1 MASTSEMRAAW
12 SPACDG
18 SGMTTIDFGDGGARI
33 TVDRV
38 TVPIWR
44 AVEAIFAKYRYPIRR
59 ADTGAYNCRQITG
72 GSGYSLHA
80 YGIAVDVNWQSNP
93 YGPNL
98 VTDMPPGA
106 IREIEALRVD
116 GQPVVRWG
124 GRYSGNKDA
133 MHFEVIVPP
142 AVASRFTYDQGG
154 LTVAEID
161 QLIEVIQRQG
171 ELTRTKIE
179 QTAERVIT
187 TVQNQGKLTRDKIA
201 AQG

>member
-12 SPACDG
+12 APACD
-18 SGMTTIDFGDGGARI
+18 SGGMETISFGDAGARV
-33 TVDRV
+33 TVDRL

-44 AVEAIFAKYRYPIRR
+44 AVEAIFAKYRYTIRR
-59 ADTGAYNCRQITG
+59 SDTGAYNCRQITG

-98 VTDMPPGA
+98 VTNMPAGA
-106 IREIEALRVD
+106 IREIEALNVG

-142 AVASRFTYDQGG
+142 TVAIRFQAPQEG

-171 ELTRTKIE
+171 ELTRQKLEASTNKII
-179 QTAERVIT
+179 TA
-187 TVQNQGKLTRDKIA
+187 VQNQGKLTREKIE

>member
-12 SPACDG
+12 APACD
-18 SGMTTIDFGDGGARI
+18 SGGMQTIDFGNQGARI
-33 TVDRV
+33 TVDEI

-44 AVEAIFAKYRYPIRR
+44 AVEAIFAKYNYGIRR

-93 YGPNL
+93 YSSRL
-98 VTDMPPGA
+98 ITDMPPGA
-106 IREIEALRVD
+106 IREIEALNVAGR
-116 GQPVVRWG
+116 PVLRWG

-142 AVASRFTYDQGG
+142 SVAARFDYNAGG
-154 LTVAEID
+154 LSVADIEE
-161 QLIEVIQRQG
+161 LIKVIQAQG
-171 ELTRTKIE
+171 ELTRKAIRSTAE
-179 QTAERVIT
+179 QTQKVVKA
-187 TVQNQGKLTRDKIA
+187 QGELTRQKIA
-201 AQG
+201 ALD

>member
-12 SPACDG
+12 APACD
-18 SGMTTIDFGDGGARI
+18 SGGMETISFGDAGARV
-33 TVDRV
+33 TVDRL

-44 AVEAIFAKYRYPIRR
+44 AVEAIFAKYRYTIRR
-59 ADTGAYNCRQITG
+59 SDTGAYNCRQITG

-98 VTDMPPGA
+98 VTNMPAGA
-106 IREIEALRVD
+106 IREIEALNVN

-142 AVASRFTYDQGG
+142 AVAIRFQAPQEG

-161 QLIEVIQRQG
+161 QLIDVIQRQG
-171 ELTRTKIE
+171 ELTRQKLEASTNKII
-179 QTAERVIT
+179 TA
-187 TVQNQGKLTRDKIA
+187 VQNQGKLTREKIE